1 MRKVLLAIAVLNLL
15 SFPSLAQDRLEVFGG
30 YQYLHIGGVSGSNPN
45 PWLINGEG
53 FNGWNV
59 AATANLTRYF
69 GIEGNFGGAYNTIN
83 NVDLKVY
90 HYAGGPVV
98 FAHVG
103 RLKPFAHVL
112 FGGIHLGASVP
123 PGISASTNGYTIMAG
138 GGIDAKVNRLLAIRV
153 GEVDWLYYNLGSTT
167 ANGESIPGV
176 SGSNNVR
183 FSTGI
188 VLRF

>member
-1 MRKVLLAIAVLNLL
+1 
-15 SFPSLAQDRLEVFGG
+15 
-30 YQYLHIGGVSGSNPN
+30 
-45 PWLINGEG
+45 
-53 FNGWNV
+53 
-59 AATANLTRYF
+59 
-69 GIEGNFGGAYNTIN
+69 
-83 NVDLKVY
+83 
-90 HYAGGPVV
+90 
-98 FAHVG
+98 
-103 RLKPFAHVL
+103 
-112 FGGIHLGASVP
+112 
-123 PGISASTNGYTIMAG
+123 MAG